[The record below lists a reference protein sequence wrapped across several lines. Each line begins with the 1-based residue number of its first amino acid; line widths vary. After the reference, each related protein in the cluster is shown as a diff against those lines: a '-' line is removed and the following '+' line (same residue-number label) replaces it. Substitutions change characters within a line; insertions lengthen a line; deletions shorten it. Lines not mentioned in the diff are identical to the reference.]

1 MRPHRHLLRAFAAVA
16 LALLAHATV
25 AGMPAHA
32 QSWTVHPF
40 VDGPGNQ
47 MQPVWSPDGRQLA
60 YISDETGTPQ
70 PYIINADGTGKWQV
84 TNEPD
89 GVSGAVWSYDS
100 QYLLYNEYTAQPRDL
115 IKVRLSPERNSVAGQ
130 WNLTN
135 APTTTLTLGWGPVQ
149 YSPDGSTIIASR
161 AYNGWPRMR
170 VIEDRDEDT
179 TEGEWTP
186 IGRDYGMSV
195 GATSRPQAEQDLI
208 AYAYH
213 SNYYPSIPSEL
224 RTIQPGGQGDT
235 LLLSSSQTNQHI
247 NRVAW
252 SPQGDAVAFSYSYV
266 TDAGIG
272 VVNADGTG
280 LIWLDQNAG
289 FPEQLYSALPDIWSS
304 DGESLVYS
312 AYEDGCWNVYLID
325 RDGTD
330 KRLVSSSDGD
340 DQYARFQDDSTVYFQ
355 TNRSGDW
362 DIYVA
367 VPEPATL
374 ALLGLG
380 GLGVLMKR
388 RRA

>member
-1 MRPHRHLLRAFAAVA
+1 MH
-16 LALLAHATV
+16 
-25 AGMPAHA
+25 AHA

-47 MQPVWSPDGRQLA
+47 MQPIWSPDGQQLA
-60 YISDETGTPQ
+60 YVSDETGTRQ
-70 PYIINADGTGKWQV
+70 LYIVNADRTGKWRV
-84 TNEPD
+84 TDEPD

-100 QYLLYNEYTAQPRDL
+100 QYLIYNEACAQPRDL
-115 IKVRLSPERNSVAGQ
+115 IKVRLSPERDRVVGQ

-149 YSPDGSTIIASR
+149 YSPDGSMIVASR

-224 RTIQPGGQGDT
+224 RTIEPGGQGDT

-266 TDAGIG
+266 TDASIG

-340 DQYARFQDDSTVYFQ
+340 DQYARFKDNSTVYFQ

-374 ALLGLG
+374 ALLALG

-388 RRA
+388 RGA